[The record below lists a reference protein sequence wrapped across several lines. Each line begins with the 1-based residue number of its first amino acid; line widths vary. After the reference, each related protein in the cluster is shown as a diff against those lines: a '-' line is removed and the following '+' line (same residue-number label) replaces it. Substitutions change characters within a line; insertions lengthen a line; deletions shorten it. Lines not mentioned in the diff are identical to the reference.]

1 MPIYKPFAIVK
12 VPFPFSDKNVVKKRP
27 ALVLSKPLYQE
38 KLNHCILAMIT
49 SAHNAS
55 WPDDVIIQNLELAGL
70 SSPSVI
76 RFKLFTL
83 DERLIISQIGN
94 LDAQEQRHV
103 HHNLETYLIGP
114 LSCS

>member
-1 MPIYKPFAIVK
+1 MPTYKPFAIVK
-12 VPFPFSDKNVVKKRP
+12 VPFPFTDKNVVKKRP
-27 ALVLSKPLYQE
+27 ALVLSKPIYQE

-49 SAHNAS
+49 SAHNTS
-55 WPDDVIIQNLELAGL
+55 WPDDVMIQNLAVAGL

-83 DERLIISQIGN
+83 DERLIIGQIGS
-94 LDAQEQRHV
+94 LDAPEQFHV
-103 HHNLETYLIGP
+103 HHNLETYLTGS